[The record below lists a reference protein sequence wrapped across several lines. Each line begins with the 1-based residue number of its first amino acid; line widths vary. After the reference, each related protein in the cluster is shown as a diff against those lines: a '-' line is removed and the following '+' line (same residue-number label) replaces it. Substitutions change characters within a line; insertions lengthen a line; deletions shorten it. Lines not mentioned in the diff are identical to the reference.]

1 MASVSGL
8 LMRGASVSGLRTYA
22 VASVS
27 GLLMRGA
34 FVSGLLVPCSPSVV
48 YSSHRRGL
56 LQRKPWNIHT
66 FVSVFIGS
74 TVICVLR
81 GYLS

>member
-1 MASVSGL
+1 
-8 LMRGASVSGLRTYA
+8 MRGAS
-22 VASVS
+22 
-27 GLLMRGA
+27 
-34 FVSGLLVPCSPSVV
+34 VSGLLVPCSPSVV